1 MLGSAGRSVPRSGAG
16 RAGAKLPGQ
25 TPMIPL
31 LSVVIPCY
39 NEEATIRRVV
49 ERVWTVPVPLEIVV
63 VDDGS
68 TDGTLGALAG
78 LEREGLRV
86 IRLPENRGKGA
97 ALAAGF
103 AASRGDVLVVQ
114 DADLEYDPD
123 DLLDLLAPIRRGLA
137 DVVYGSRF
145 GGRPQRVH
153 MFWHK
158 VGNRCL
164 TFLTNLLFNT
174 TLTDMETGYKMFR
187 REVIAGITLRSRR
200 FDVEPE
206 LTAKIFKTKRWRVYE
221 VPISYYGRSYEE
233 GKKITWR
240 DGLVAMWTLIR
251 YRFWD

>member
-1 MLGSAGRSVPRSGAG
+1 MPD
-16 RAGAKLPGQ
+16 Q

-39 NEEATIRRVV
+39 NEEATIRRVI
-49 ERVWTVPVPLEIVV
+49 ERVWTVPTPLEIVV

-68 TDGTLGALAG
+68 TDGTPGVLAG
-78 LEREGLRV
+78 LEREGLRI

-103 AASRGDVLVVQ
+103 AAARGDVLVVQ

-123 DLLDLLAPIRRGLA
+123 DLLDLLDLIRRGLA

-187 REVIAGITLRSRR
+187 REVIEGITLRSRR

-206 LTAKIFKTKRWRVYE
+206 LTAKIFRAKKWRGDE
-221 VPISYYGRSYEE
+221 GPLSSYRRPYEE
-233 GKKITWR
+233 GEKKTSR
-240 DGLVAMWTLIR
+240 GGLVAMWTLIR
-251 YRFWD
+251 CRFWD